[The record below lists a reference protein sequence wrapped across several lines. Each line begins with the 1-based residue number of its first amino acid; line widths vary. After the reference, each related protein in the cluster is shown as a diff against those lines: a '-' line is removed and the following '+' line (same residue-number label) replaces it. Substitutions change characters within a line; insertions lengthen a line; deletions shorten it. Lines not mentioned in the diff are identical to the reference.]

1 MGDGQ
6 ARLGAG
12 LRRPVS
18 AGPWI
23 ARLLFGLATAV
34 AVLVIGFAHRAA
46 VDAGGDSLATADGEW
61 LIIAASA
68 TLLMWIVGAAAQL
81 GSMPLLPPLG
91 RLFVVQLGASF
102 ANHVL
107 PAGVGGMAVN
117 MRFMRRLGMTRGA
130 AAGAVG
136 LNSLAG
142 LVSHLLLLACVVV
155 AAPSAVASLAPRVHW
170 PAFNSSGTVTT
181 AIVAAGALAIVGAL
195 TWVAVRLTRP
205 RAHARLSKAASHLAN
220 DLRELRA
227 VLRHP
232 GRAAALWG
240 GSVSAPLLHAVILYA
255 VLQSLGNPVPL
266 GTVLLAYVVVSAICA
281 LLPAPGAI
289 GSLDVALV
297 AALIAAGVPS
307 TTALASVLGYR
318 LITAWLPLLPTAC
331 VLGVLLRRRII

>member
-1 MGDGQ
+1 MEDGPD
-6 ARLGAG
+6 RVGAG
-12 LRRPVS
+12 LRRPVF
-18 AGPWI
+18 AGSMT
-23 ARLLFGLATAV
+23 RLLFGLATAA
-34 AVLVIGFAHRAA
+34 AVLVIGFLHRAA

-61 LIIAASA
+61 LVIAASA
-68 TLLMWIVGAAAQL
+68 TLLMWIVGTLAHL
-81 GSMPLLPPLG
+81 GSMPLMPPFG
-91 RLFVVQLGASF
+91 RLFVVQMGASF

-142 LVSHLLLLACVVV
+142 LVTHLLLLAGVVM
-155 AAPSAVASLAPRVHW
+155 AAPSAAASLAPRVHW
-170 PAFNSSGTVTT
+170 SALVPSGTVS
-181 AIVAAGALAIVGAL
+181 AGIASAAVLAVVGAI
-195 TWVAVRLTRP
+195 TWLALRFRRRTRGH
-205 RAHARLSKAASHLAN
+205 RFEITSHLAQ
-220 DLRELRA
+220 DLRQLRA

-240 GSVSAPLLHAVILYA
+240 GSVSAPLLHTVILYA
-255 VLQSLGNPVPL
+255 VLQSLGNPVPV
-266 GTVLLAYVVVSAICA
+266 GTVLLVYVVVSAVCA

-297 AALIAAGVPS
+297 AALVTAGVPS

-331 VLGVLLRRRII
+331 VLVVLLRRRII

>member
-1 MGDGQ
+1 M
-6 ARLGAG
+6 
-12 LRRPVS
+12 
-18 AGPWI
+18 
-23 ARLLFGLATAV
+23 LFGLATAV

-61 LIIAASA
+61 LILAASA
-68 TLLMWIVGAAAQL
+68 TLLMWIVGAIAQV

-142 LVSHLLLLACVVV
+142 LVTHLLLLAGVVA

-170 PAFNSSGTVTT
+170 PAFSSSATATT
-181 AIVAAGALAIVGAL
+181 AIAATGALAIVGAL
-195 TWVAVRLTRP
+195 TWATVRLTR
-205 RAHARLSKAASHLAN
+205 RGAHARLSKATSHLVN
-220 DLRELRA
+220 DLRELRG

-240 GSVSAPLLHAVILYA
+240 GSVAAPLLHAMILYA
-255 VLQSLGNPVPL
+255 VLQSLGDPVPM
-266 GTVLLAYVVVSAICA
+266 GEVLLVYLVVSAVCA

-289 GSLDVALV
+289 GSLDVALI
-297 AALIAAGVPS
+297 AALIAGGVPS

-318 LITAWLPLLPTAC
+318 LITVWLPLLPTAC

>member
-1 MGDGQ
+1 MRDGLD
-6 ARLGAG
+6 RVGV
-12 LRRPVS
+12 RRPIFAASSV
-18 AGPWI
+18 
-23 ARLLFGLATAV
+23 ARLLSGVAAAV

-46 VDAGGDSLATADGEW
+46 VDAGGDDLVTADGEW
-61 LIIAASA
+61 LVIAASA
-68 TLLMWIVGAAAQL
+68 TLLMWIAGTIAHL
-81 GSMPLLPPLG
+81 GSMPLLPPFG

-142 LVSHLLLLACVVV
+142 LVTHLILLVAVVA
-155 AAPSAVASLAPRVHW
+155 AAPSAAPALAPRVHW
-170 PAFNSSGTVTT
+170 SALGPSGPATTVI
-181 AIVAAGALAIVGAL
+181 AAAGVFGVLGAL
-195 TWVAVRLTRP
+195 TWLVSRLRR
-205 RAHARLSKAASHLAN
+205 RAHGHRSKTTSHLAR
-220 DLRELRA
+220 DLRQLRA

-240 GSVSAPLLHAVILYA
+240 GSVSAPLLHTVILYA
-255 VLQSLGNPVPL
+255 VLQSLGNPIPL
-266 GTVLLAYVVVSAICA
+266 GTVLLVYVVVSAACA
-281 LLPAPGAI
+281 LLPAPGVV

-297 AALIAAGVPS
+297 AALATAGVPS

-331 VLGVLLRRRII
+331 VLVVLLRRRII